1 MFENETNADHEP
13 NRQSLSETRP
23 NFHADIL
30 LGGIAAT
37 AIGFAT
43 LRVGASS
50 EYLPSLKSIGSL
62 TMLSGLTSSVVES
75 SRSAA
80 LSFRRILWADHPEIE
95 I

>member
-1 MFENETNADHEP
+1 MFENETNSDHES
-13 NRQSLSETRP
+13 NRPSLSDRNP

-50 EYLPSLKSIGSL
+50 EYLPSLRTIGSL
-62 TMLSGLTSSVVES
+62 TMFSGLIPSVIES
-75 SRSAA
+75 SRSAG
-80 LSFRRILWADHPEIE
+80 LSFRRMLWADHPEVE